1 MNVNSREGWKWKA
14 RSAHGL
20 RGAGLVTD
28 SLTRK
33 GHAQNIITFALEF
46 FGMNTSDK
54 IKSLPEASAIVRGW
68 KATGQKV
75 VFTNGCFDL
84 LHLGHVDYL
93 EKARNLGDKLVVGL
107 NTDNSVS
114 RFKGPERP
122 LQDQNSRAR
131 VLASLQ
137 FVDLV
142 VFFDEDTP
150 LNLISELV
158 PGVLVKGSDYLAEN
172 IVGAEVV
179 KRNGGEVK
187 TIDFV
192 PGYSTTR
199 IVEKIKRT

>member
-1 MNVNSREGWKWKA
+1 M
-14 RSAHGL
+14 
-20 RGAGLVTD
+20 
-28 SLTRK
+28 
-33 GHAQNIITFALEF
+33 
-46 FGMNTSDK
+46 TSDK
-54 IKSLPEASAIVRGW
+54 IKNLSEATLQVKGW
-68 KATGQKV
+68 QTAGNKV

-93 EKARNLGDKLVVGL
+93 EKARSLGDKLVIGL
-107 NTDNSVS
+107 NTDSSVS

-122 LQDQNSRAR
+122 LQDQQSRAR
-131 VLASLQ
+131 ILAALQ

-150 LNLISELV
+150 LALISQLV
-158 PGVLVKGSDYLAEN
+158 PNILVKGSDYLAEN
-172 IVGAEVV
+172 IVGADVV
-179 KRNGGEVK
+179 KKNGGEVK

>member
-1 MNVNSREGWKWKA
+1 M
-14 RSAHGL
+14 
-20 RGAGLVTD
+20 
-28 SLTRK
+28 
-33 GHAQNIITFALEF
+33 
-46 FGMNTSDK
+46 
-54 IKSLPEASAIVRGW
+54 
-68 KATGQKV
+68 
-75 VFTNGCFDL
+75 FTNGCFDL

-93 EKARNLGDKLVVGL
+93 EKARNLGDRLIVGL
-107 NTDNSVS
+107 NTDSSVG

-131 VLASLQ
+131 VLAALQ

-150 LNLISELV
+150 QNLISELV
-158 PGVLVKGSDYLAEN
+158 PNILVKGSDYLAEN
-172 IVGAEVV
+172 IVGADVV
-179 KRNGGEVK
+179 KKNGGVVK

>member
-1 MNVNSREGWKWKA
+1 M
-14 RSAHGL
+14 
-20 RGAGLVTD
+20 
-28 SLTRK
+28 
-33 GHAQNIITFALEF
+33 
-46 FGMNTSDK
+46 TSDK
-54 IKSLPEASAIVRGW
+54 IKSLADASLQVKSW
-68 KATGQKV
+68 QKTGEKV

-93 EKARNLGDKLVVGL
+93 EKARNLGDRLIVGL
-107 NTDNSVS
+107 NTDSSVG

-131 VLASLQ
+131 VLAALQ

-150 LNLISELV
+150 QNLISELV
-158 PGVLVKGSDYLAEN
+158 PNILVKGSDYLAEN
-172 IVGAEVV
+172 IVGADVV
-179 KRNGGEVK
+179 KKNGGVVK

-199 IVEKIKRT
+199 ILEKIKRT